1 MPLIFQIEQKP
12 KYKSKTVFG
21 VEIPVYGELTV
32 DEAIAMDK
40 AIAEYVS
47 DSRLTTEYQ
56 IARLAGWLSC
66 RLDSDIKHLIKF
78 IRSSKPLLDALWLVY
93 YDEDQSITF
102 DYELEEVKEVGNEDT
117 VPSLISTQNGTR
129 YILNSQA
136 VNLKK
141 NSLVILDDS
150 ISA

>member
-1 MPLIFQIEQKP
+1 MSLIFQIEPKP

-21 VEIPVYGELTV
+21 VEIPLYGELTV

-40 AIAEYVS
+40 AISGYVS
-47 DSRLTTEYQ
+47 EGRVNTEYQ

-66 RLDSDIKHLIKF
+66 RLKMGVQDLIEQ

-102 DYELEEVKEVGNEDT
+102 GYDLEEVEQMGNDDT
-117 VPSLISTQNGTR
+117 VPSLISTQNGTQ
-129 YILNSQA
+129 YILDSQA
-136 VNLKK
+136 ADLQK
-141 NSLVILDDS
+141 NSLVILDNS
-150 ISA
+150 VSA

>member
-1 MPLIFQIEQKP
+1 MSLIFQIESRP

-21 VEIPVYGELTV
+21 VEIPLYGELTV

-40 AIAEYVS
+40 AISEYVS

-66 RLDSDIKHLIKF
+66 RLDSDIKHLIKC
-78 IRSSKPLLDALWLVY
+78 IRSSKPLLDALWLIY

-102 DYELEEVKEVGNEDT
+102 GYDLEEVEQMGNEDT

-129 YILNSQA
+129 STS
-136 VNLKK
+136 NLQRADLQK
-141 NSLVILDDS
+141 NSLVILDSS